1 VQAQAW
7 AWQQQ
12 QWPGRSGRAGEHC
25 SHHGKVW
32 CGRCWS
38 GCSSDANLQLPLYRS
53 VSVVCDVGRGMEA
66 AIDGLDW
73 RESAHVEEIQDSE
86 TSAHEHQDSDG
97 DASVPQGGARSQAA
111 RKSAEE
117 VTGDRPRDPLRPP

>member
-1 VQAQAW
+1 MGVAAAAVAGQERLR
-7 AWQQQ
+7 
-12 QWPGRSGRAGEHC
+12 GRTLLASWKRVVDAGQ
-25 SHHGKVW
+25 
-32 CGRCWS
+32 
-38 GCSSDANLQLPLYRS
+38 GCSIEANLQLPLYRS
-53 VSVVCDVGRGMEA
+53 VSVVCDVGRGMDA